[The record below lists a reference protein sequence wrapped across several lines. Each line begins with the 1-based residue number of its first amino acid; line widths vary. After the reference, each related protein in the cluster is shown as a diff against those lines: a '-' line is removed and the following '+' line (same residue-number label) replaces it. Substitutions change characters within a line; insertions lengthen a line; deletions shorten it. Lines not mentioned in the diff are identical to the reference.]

1 MASGSTRPRISDSEV
16 ASCLL
21 HWDWESMDW
30 VTLSSGV
37 KWRKLGMVAAEV
49 AAVPGT
55 GTGTEGGAGPNSED
69 RKSCSTL
76 VLTSGSSF
84 NRIFP
89 LGCSLSRG

>member
-1 MASGSTRPRISDSEV
+1 
-16 ASCLL
+16 
-21 HWDWESMDW
+21 MDW

-49 AAVPGT
+49 AEVLGT
-55 GTGTEGGAGPNSED
+55 GTGTEGGAGQNSED
-69 RKSCSTL
+69 RKSCS
-76 VLTSGSSF
+76 TSGSSF